1 MLIWKY
7 DESNQDTHLSMIEV
21 PDDHV
26 LSGDELKELPADFL
40 TPAKLVNGVL
50 TSASEEES
58 NQAAQDYLKKNGIK
72 IDNSVSTQQQIALL
86 STQIATQAQ
95 AQNKANALLLSEI
108 AQLKAQIQGTT
119 NKEA

>member
-21 PDDHV
+21 SDDHV

-50 TSASEEES
+50 TSATQTES
-58 NQAAQDYLKKNGIK
+58 DTAVSDYRK
-72 IDNSVSTQQQIALL
+72 DNSISTDPQPTMTQQSIAMLNLQIAKL
-86 STQIATQAQ
+86 SQQVSGLTSLVQAQ
-95 AQNKANALLLSEI
+95 QQKI
-108 AQLKAQIQGTT
+108 AKSKGG
-119 NKEA
+119 N